1 MVARVICGKNIR
13 GIIAYNEAKVS
24 EGKAEL
30 IHASKFGID
39 TLSVSMAQ
47 KVQRFEKLLCLN
59 RKVKTNAVH
68 ISLNFDP
75 KEKFDKDRL
84 IKITA
89 SYMDKIGFGE
99 QPFLLYKHTDAAHPH
114 LHIVTTN
121 IQNSGKRIDLHNI
134 GKVKS
139 EFARKEVEVEFD
151 LIKAEGRGQKELNE
165 IQKAVQK
172 AIYGK
177 AETSRTISNI
187 VREVVRTYKFT
198 SLPELNAALKHYNIV
213 ADRGFEKTAMFNQKG
228 LAYSILGKDGRK
240 VGIPIKAS
248 RLSGKPTLKF
258 LEDQFRVNKIL
269 RGKEISAIRARVNSV
284 LNSNPKDIK
293 GLSGLLA
300 LQRIDLVV
308 RENKEG
314 RIYGLTY
321 VDHSSRCVVNGSD
334 LGKRFTPKGVFEG
347 SGSDQRIKRSS
358 KVSRSLPNE
367 RRPPELP
374 MSEIPGRDLPLWL
387 ITLSQ
392 AEQIQTGIPGTDYK
406 RRRRKKKRSQKL

>member
-1 MVARVICGKNIR
+1 MVARVICGKSIR
-13 GIIAYNEAKVS
+13 GIIAYNEAKVR
-24 EGKAEL
+24 EEKAEL

-39 TLSVSMAQ
+39 TLDLSLAQ

-59 RKVKTNAVH
+59 RKVKTNAIH

-75 KEKFDKDRL
+75 KEKLDKDRL
-84 IKITA
+84 VEITA

-99 QPFLLYKHTDAAHPH
+99 QPFLLYTHTDAAHPH
-114 LHIVTTN
+114 VHIVTTN

-139 EFARKEVEVEFD
+139 ESARKEVEAEFK
-151 LIKAEGRGQKELNE
+151 LIKADGMGQKELYE
-165 IQKAVQK
+165 IPQALQK

-177 AETSRTISNI
+177 AETRRTISNI
-187 VREVVRTYKFT
+187 VREVARTYKFT
-198 SLPELNAALKHYNIV
+198 SLPELNAALKHYNII
-213 ADRGFEKTAMFNQKG
+213 ADRGFEGTAMFNQKG

-240 VGIPIKAS
+240 IGIPIKAS

-269 RGKEISAIRARVNSV
+269 RRKEISVIRARVNSV
-284 LNSNPKDIK
+284 LNSKPQDIK

-300 LQRIDLVV
+300 LQRIDLVI
-308 RENKEG
+308 RENKDG

-347 SGSDQRIKRSS
+347 FESDQRIKHSS
-358 KVSRSLPNE
+358 KVSSALPIE
-367 RRPPELP
+367 PRARELP
-374 MSEIPGRDLPLWL
+374 ISEIPGLDLPSWL
-387 ITLSQ
+387 ITLSH
-392 AEQIQTGIPGTDYK
+392 AEQIQTGTPGTDYK
-406 RRRRKKKRSQKL
+406 KRRRKKKKGHKL